1 MANNQYRNKR
11 HVAYIRGLTCLVA
24 QKRGSSF
31 CNGGTE
37 AHHLLKPYSGSR
49 GMSMKAGD
57 ENCIPLCQKHH
68 MELHTK
74 FGTEKNLFEHY
85 DLPAD
90 IGQKYAKAQHEGV
103 KFYLD
108 QDDDLPF

>member
-1 MANNQYRNKR
+1 MANNQYRDKR
-11 HVAYIRGLTCLVA
+11 HVKFIASLSCLIGLRCGKGT
-24 QKRGSSF
+24 
-31 CNGGTE
+31 CNGRTE
-37 AHHLLKPYSGSR
+37 AHHLLKPWSGGR

-85 DLPAD
+85 GLAED
-90 IGQKYAKAQHEGV
+90 IGQQYAKAQYEGAQ
-103 KFYLD
+103 FYID
-108 QDDDLPF
+108 QDGDLPF